1 MKRLILTTA
10 LVAAF
15 LPSATLAQTA
25 DPSVTTPEMTV
36 PEGFQRQD
44 MMLSADDLI
53 GQTVYDVT
61 GEAIGDVNDLV
72 FSMEEGTAATGST
85 GMDEAVATPDTSAAA
100 GSGATGTDATTS
112 GTTES
117 AGDTSGA
124 AAGDGVTTSEEA
136 ATDNDGAAATG
147 DTATAPTVGEG
158 DVGLG
163 NATTGGTATGEA
175 AVGDSAAE
183 GTDAT
188 AADGSMSSG
197 TDGTAATDGAAATD
211 DAVSTDGTM
220 PAEGSNATATGEAA
234 ASGQA
239 ETIGEVSH
247 VVLDI
252 GGFLGIGA
260 HSVAV
265 PVSDLAI
272 YRSDSDTRIYLPW
285 TREQL
290 EAVPAYNEGDPSTYG
305 TSTLPPTGNN

>member
-15 LPSATLAQTA
+15 LPSASFAQTA
-25 DPSVTTPEMTV
+25 DPSAMTPEMTV
-36 PEGFQRQD
+36 PEGFQLQD
-44 MMLSADDLI
+44 MMLSAEDLI
-53 GQTVYDVT
+53 GKTVYDVT

-72 FSMEEGTAATGST
+72 LSMEEGAAATGGTGMDPTAATS
-85 GMDEAVATPDTSAAA
+85 ETSATA
-100 GSGATGTDATTS
+100 GSEATAMDSGTS
-112 GTTES
+112 GTTEG

-124 AAGDGVTTSEEA
+124 VAGDGVTTSEEA

-163 NATTGGTATGEA
+163 NATTGGSATGDGA
-175 AVGDSAAE
+175 AGDSAAE
-183 GTDAT
+183 GSDAT
-188 AADGSMSSG
+188 VADGSSG
-197 TDGTAATDGAAATD
+197 SGAAATDGA
-211 DAVSTDGTM
+211 VSTDGAMAT
-220 PAEGSNATATGEAA
+220 EGSDATATGEAA

-290 EAVPAYNEGDPSTYG
+290 EAVPEYNEGDPSTYG
-305 TSTLPPTGNN
+305 TSTLPASGSN